1 MKRRRRSI
9 EVFNLSF
16 LDVISCGFGAI
27 VLLLVIMKISE
38 PALIEESTKDIS
50 LSINRIRS
58 EVVSLR
64 DHSARLYQ
72 TSEELRTMR

>member
-58 EVVSLR
+58 SSGVTR
-64 DHSARLYQ
+64 ARTRQ
-72 TSEELRTMR
+72 MTMLIFVK